1 MTNKIPLNGFGR
13 MGRLIQT
20 FPYLTEPYHHIA
32 SATAM
37 EMSRREAEA
46 TDNESIMRETAAAA
60 PLRLDPTDNPNTY
73 TIYSMPEL
81 PVRTVYSS
89 PLKMRNRYEGRQ
101 FPKDYAKRKKNKARQ
116 QKQSRKKNRR

>member
-1 MTNKIPLNGFGR
+1 
-13 MGRLIQT
+13 
-20 FPYLTEPYHHIA
+20 
-32 SATAM
+32 M